1 MAKSKSLL
9 GLLGLA
15 FILALAWYFLFAAI
29 TPKGQ
34 PPLTRLSS
42 GDAFVNEFNRE
53 TSNARMVLL
62 LSPT

>member
-1 MAKSKSLL
+1 MAKSKWLL

-15 FILALAWYFLFAAI
+15 FILAFAWYFFFAAI
-29 TPKGQ
+29 TPRGQ

-42 GDAFVNEFNRE
+42 NDAFVDQFNRDAS
-53 TSNARMVLL
+53 TARMVLL

>member
-1 MAKSKSLL
+1 MAKSKWLL

-15 FILALAWYFLFAAI
+15 FILALTWHFSWSAV

-34 PPLTRLSS
+34 PPLTRLTNGDLFVSQFNHAASS
-42 GDAFVNEFNRE
+42 V
-53 TSNARMVLL
+53 RMVLL

>member
-1 MAKSKSLL
+1 MAKSKWLL

-15 FILALAWYFLFAAI
+15 FIFALAWYFLFAAI
-29 TPKGQ
+29 TPKDQ

-42 GDAFVNEFNRE
+42 DDAFVNQFNRAA
-53 TSNARMVLL
+53 SNARMVLL

>member
-1 MAKSKSLL
+1 MAKSKWSW

-15 FILALAWYFLFAAI
+15 TLALAWYFLWSAI

-34 PPLTRLSS
+34 PPLTRLTN
-42 GDAFVNEFNRE
+42 DNLFVSQFNRAA
-53 TSNARMVLL
+53 SNARMVLL

>member
-1 MAKSKSLL
+1 MAKNKWYL

-15 FILALAWYFLFAAI
+15 MLTVAWYFLWSAI

-34 PPLTRLSS
+34 PPLTRLSN
-42 GDAFVNEFNRE
+42 DNLFVSQFNRAA
-53 TSNARMVLL
+53 SNVRMVLL